1 MKELSLA
8 RLIPPGLE
16 VAPGYKFDKA
26 ADLTDAAE
34 RERLS
39 PTAIRAFLNICEKW
53 NLTEPQCRALLGGIA
68 SSTFHAW
75 KADPEAQKLGQD
87 TLIRI
92 SLVIGIYKALHIYF
106 SKAWADR
113 WIRLGNRGA
122 LFAGRAPIDFMIRHG
137 QPGMLDVRRMLDAW
151 RGGK

>member
-1 MKELSLA
+1 MKASPLN
-8 RLIPPGLE
+8 RIPFGPE
-16 VAPGYKFDKA
+16 VAPGYRFDKA

-39 PTAIRAFLNICEKW
+39 PTAIRAFLKICEKW
-53 NLTEPQCRALLGGIA
+53 TLTESQQRALLGGIA

-75 KADPEAQKLGQD
+75 KADPEAQKLSQD
-87 TLIRI
+87 TLIRV

-113 WIRLGNRGA
+113 WVRLGNRGA
-122 LFAGRAPIDFMIRHG
+122 LFAGRPPIDFMIRQG
-137 QPGMLDVRRMLDAW
+137 QPGMLEVRRMLDAW
-151 RGGK
+151 RGGR

>member
-1 MKELSLA
+1 MKEISLA
-8 RLIPPGLE
+8 GVIHAGPE
-16 VAPGYKFDKA
+16 AAPGYKFDKA

-39 PTAIRAFLNICEKW
+39 PTAIRAFVRICDKW
-53 NLTEPQCRALLGGIA
+53 GLTETQARALLGGIA

-75 KADPEAQKLGQD
+75 KAAPEAQRLSQD

-113 WIRLGNRGA
+113 WVRLGNRGA
-122 LFAGRAPIDFMIRHG
+122 LFAGRAPIDFLIRHG
-137 QPGMLDVRRMLDAW
+137 QPGMLEVRRMLDAW
-151 RGGK
+151 RGGR

>member
-1 MKELSLA
+1 MKELSIAHL
-8 RLIPPGLE
+8 PPAAFE
-16 VAPGYKFDKA
+16 VAPGYRFDKA
-26 ADLTDAAE
+26 ADLTDAVE

-39 PTAIRAFLNICEKW
+39 PTAIRAFLKICDKW
-53 NLTEPQCRALLGGIA
+53 GLTEAQSRALLGGIA

-75 KADPEAQKLGQD
+75 KAEPDAQKLSQD
-87 TLIRI
+87 ALVRI

-113 WIRLGNRGA
+113 WIRLDNRGA
-122 LFAGRAPIDFMIRHG
+122 LFAGRSPVNFMIRHG
-137 QPGMLDVRRMLDAW
+137 QPGMLEVRRMLDAW

>member
-1 MKELSLA
+1 MKEISLA
-8 RLIPPGLE
+8 HLLPAGPE
-16 VAPGYKFDKA
+16 VAPGYRFDKA
-26 ADLTDAAE
+26 ADLTSAAE

-39 PTAIRAFLNICEKW
+39 PSGIRAFVKICEKW
-53 NLTEPQCRALLGGIA
+53 GLTETQARALLGGIA

-75 KADPEAQKLGQD
+75 KADPEGQKLSQD

-113 WIRLGNRGA
+113 WVRLANRGA
-122 LFAGRAPIDFMIRHG
+122 LFSGRSPIDFMIRQG
-137 QPGMLDVRRMLDAW
+137 QPGMLEVRRMLDAW
-151 RGGK
+151 RGGR

>member
-1 MKELSLA
+1 MKEMSIA
-8 RLIPPGLE
+8 RVLPAGLE

-39 PTAIRAFLNICEKW
+39 PTAIRAFLKICDKW
-53 NLTEPQCRALLGGIA
+53 GLTEVQTRALLGGIA

-75 KADPEAQKLGQD
+75 KADPESQKLSQD

-92 SLVIGIYKALHIYF
+92 SLIIGVYKALHIYF

-113 WIRLGNRGA
+113 WVRLGNRGA
-122 LFAGRAPIDFMIRHG
+122 LFAGRAPIEFMIRHG
-137 QPGMLDVRRMLDAW
+137 QPGMLEVRRMLDAW
-151 RGGK
+151 RGGR

>member
-1 MKELSLA
+1 MKDLVLSRVLHA
-8 RLIPPGLE
+8 APQ

-39 PTAIRAFLNICEKW
+39 PSAIRGFVKICDKW
-53 NLTEPQCRALLGGIA
+53 GLTETQARALLGGIA

-75 KADPEAQKLGQD
+75 KADPEAQKLTQD
-87 TLIRI
+87 TLVRI

-113 WIRLGNRGA
+113 WVRLANRGP
-122 LFAGRAPIDFMIRHG
+122 LFSGRAPIDFMIRHG
-137 QPGMLDVRRMLDAW
+137 QPGMLELRRMLDAW
-151 RGGK
+151 RGGR